1 MFTRLSPLLG
11 FACALLAL
19 TALPAAAQV
28 SLDPGFSG
36 DGRRTVSFD
45 LDSAAIDRARR
56 VFPTTGGYLLVGE
69 ASNSPGRTLALT
81 RLNLSGEL
89 DTSFGING
97 KRSYAVDSPEILDAV
112 QDSQGRVIFAGNTS
126 ANGGSDVLLGRVLP
140 NGEVDPSFGFLGLAR
155 IDLNTED
162 DVLALAVGP
171 QDQVLA
177 LVRSRPGP
185 DFGWGTHVAAM
196 DASAQ
201 NFGAVFL
208 GASPLLE
215 AGAAAWSN
223 GRNALLVGLP
233 ISTSQSCL
241 LGVYSVSLGQGPGG
255 LSLDADPLGSAT
267 VAGATNGCTQVSVTA
282 VAPIPGSGGALLAAH
297 RVNPNGPAGNE
308 RQVGLLMR
316 LSASGALDFL
326 RTEFP
331 PFPTDDLRFRAVA
344 ADAQGRLLVAGDIT
358 NTTGPSTRFGLF
370 RYLANGAPDTSFNA
384 GSAFISTSFNASNGL
399 DSALATVRDLR
410 VIGPRI
416 LLAGRSRWTGN
427 SDDDFA
433 VAAFTTPDA
442 PLFSN
447 GFEP

>member
-1 MFTRLSPLLG
+1 MVAQLSPL
-11 FACALLAL
+11 FRSACAVLLA
-19 TALPAAAQV
+19 ALPAAAQV
-28 SLDPGFSG
+28 SLDASFDG

-45 LDSAAIDRARR
+45 LDSAAADRARR
-56 VFPTTGGYLLVGE
+56 IFPTAGGYLVVGQ
-69 ASNSPGRTLALT
+69 ASNSPGLALALT
-81 RLNLSGEL
+81 RLNLSGQI
-89 DTSFGING
+89 DPSFGTNG
-97 KRSYAVDSPEILDAV
+97 KRTYAVGTPEIVDAV
-112 QDSQGRVIFAGNTS
+112 QDSQGRVIFAGNAAVS
-126 ANGGSDVLLGRVLP
+126 GGSDVLLGRVLP

-177 LVRSRPGP
+177 LVRARPGP

-208 GASPLLE
+208 SASPLLE
-215 AGAAAWSN
+215 SGAAAWSN
-223 GRNALLVGLP
+223 GRNALLVGVP
-233 ISTSQSCL
+233 IATSQSCL
-241 LGVYSVSLGQGPGG
+241 LGVYSVSLGPGPGG
-255 LSLDADPLGSAT
+255 LTLDADPLGSAT
-267 VAGATNGCTQVSVTA
+267 VAGATNGCTQVTVTA
-282 VAPIPGSGGALLAAH
+282 IAAIPGSGGALLTAH

-316 LSASGALDFL
+316 LAGGGALDFL
-326 RTEFP
+326 RTEFA

-344 ADAQGRLLVAGDIT
+344 ADAEGRLLVAADIT
-358 NTTGPSTRFGLF
+358 NSAGPTSRFGLF
-370 RYLANGAPDTSFNA
+370 RYLANGTPDTGFNA
-384 GSAFISTSFNASNGL
+384 GSAFISTSFNASSGL
-399 DSALATVRDLR
+399 DSPLASVRDLR

-427 SDDDFA
+427 TDDDFA
-433 VAAFTTPDA
+433 IAAFTTPDA
-442 PLFSN
+442 PLFRN

>member
-1 MFTRLSPLLG
+1 MFIRLSPL
-11 FACALLAL
+11 FRSAFALLAL
-19 TALPAAAQV
+19 AALPAAAQV
-28 SLDPGFSG
+28 SLDASFSG

-45 LDSAAIDRARR
+45 LDSAAADRARR
-56 VFPTTGGYLLVGE
+56 IFPTMGGYLLIGQ
-69 ASNSPGRTLALT
+69 ASNSPGLTLALT

-97 KRSYAVDSPEILDAV
+97 KRSYAVNTPEIIDAV
-112 QDSQGRVIFAGNTS
+112 QDSQGRVVFAGNTAVS
-126 ANGGSDVLLGRVLP
+126 GGSDVLLGRVLP

-155 IDLNTED
+155 IDVNAED

-177 LVRSRPGP
+177 LVRARP
-185 DFGWGTHVAAM
+185 DSSFGWATHVAAV

-201 NFGAVFL
+201 NFGAVFV

-215 AGAAAWSN
+215 TGAAAWSN
-223 GRNALLVGLP
+223 GRNALLVGVP
-233 ISTSQSCL
+233 VSSPQNCL

-255 LSLDADPLGSAT
+255 LTLDSDPLGSASLT
-267 VAGATNGCTQVSVTA
+267 GTTNGCTQVSVTA
-282 VAPIPGSGGALLAAH
+282 IAPIPGSGGALLAAH

-316 LSASGALDFL
+316 LASSGALDFL

-331 PFPTDDLRFRAVA
+331 PFPTYDLRFRAVA
-344 ADAQGRLLVAGDIT
+344 ADSQGRPLVAADIT
-358 NTTGPSTRFGLF
+358 NSAGPSSRFGLF

-384 GSAFISTSFNASNGL
+384 GSAFISTSFNAANGL
-399 DSALATVRDLR
+399 ESPLATVRDLR
-410 VIGPRI
+410 VLGPRI

-427 SDDDFA
+427 TDDDFA
-433 VAAFTTPDA
+433 IATFTTPDA
-442 PLFSN
+442 PLFRD

>member
-177 LVRSRPGP
+177 LVRSRPSP
-185 DFGWGTHVAAM
+185 DFGWGTQVAAM

-201 NFGAVFL
+201 NFGVVFL

-215 AGAAAWSN
+215 HGAAAWSN

-233 ISTSQSCL
+233 VSGPQNCI

-255 LSLDADPLGSAT
+255 LTLDSDPLGSASL
-267 VAGATNGCTQVSVTA
+267 AGTSNGCTQIRVTA
-282 VAPIPGSGGALLAAH
+282 IAAIPGSGGALLTAH
-297 RVNPNGPAGNE
+297 RVNPNVPPGDE

-316 LSASGALDFL
+316 LTESGALAFL
-326 RTEFP
+326 RTEFA
-331 PFPTDDLRFRAVA
+331 PFPTDDLRFRGVA
-344 ADAQGRLLVAGDIT
+344 TDAQGRLLVAGEFLNT
-358 NTTGPSTRFGLF
+358 NGPSTRFGLY
-370 RYLANGAPDTSFNA
+370 RYLADGTPDASFNS
-384 GSAFISTSFNASNGL
+384 GSGFISTGFAAANGL
-399 DSALATVRDLR
+399 DSPLVAVRDLR

-416 LLAGRSRWTGN
+416 LLAGRSRWFGN
-427 SDDDFA
+427 TNDDFA

>member
-1 MFTRLSPLLG
+1 MFIRLSPL
-11 FACALLAL
+11 FRSAFALLAL
-19 TALPAAAQV
+19 AALPAAAQV
-28 SLDPGFSG
+28 SLDASFSG

-45 LDSAAIDRARR
+45 LDSAAADRARR
-56 VFPTTGGYLLVGE
+56 IFPSMGGYLLIGQ
-69 ASNSPGRTLALT
+69 ASNSPGLTLALT
-81 RLNLSGEL
+81 RLNLSGEP

-97 KRSYAVDSPEILDAV
+97 KRLYAVNTPEIIDAV
-112 QDSQGRVIFAGNTS
+112 QDSQGRVIFAGNTAVS
-126 ANGGSDVLLGRVLP
+126 GGSDVLLGRVLP

-162 DVLALAVGP
+162 DLLALAVGP

-177 LVRSRPGP
+177 LLRSRPGP
-185 DFGWGTHVAAM
+185 EFGWGTHVAAM

-201 NFGAVFL
+201 NLGFVFL
-208 GASPLLE
+208 SASPRLE

-223 GRNALLVGLP
+223 GRNALLVGVP
-233 ISTSQSCL
+233 VPGQQNCL

-255 LSLDADPLGSAT
+255 LTLDSDPLGSASLT
-267 VAGATNGCTQVSVTA
+267 GTTNGCTQVSVTA
-282 VAPIPGSGGALLAAH
+282 IAPIPGSGGALLAAH

-316 LSASGALDFL
+316 LASSGALDFL

-358 NTTGPSTRFGLF
+358 NTSGPNSRFGLF
-370 RYLANGAPDTSFNA
+370 RYLANGAPDTGFNG
-384 GSAFISTSFNASNGL
+384 GSAFIGTSFRAADGL
-399 DSALATVRDLR
+399 DSPLATVRDLR
-410 VIGPRI
+410 LTGPRI
-416 LLAGRSRWTGN
+416 LLAGRSRWFGN
-427 SDDDFA
+427 TDDDFA

-442 PLFSN
+442 PLFGN